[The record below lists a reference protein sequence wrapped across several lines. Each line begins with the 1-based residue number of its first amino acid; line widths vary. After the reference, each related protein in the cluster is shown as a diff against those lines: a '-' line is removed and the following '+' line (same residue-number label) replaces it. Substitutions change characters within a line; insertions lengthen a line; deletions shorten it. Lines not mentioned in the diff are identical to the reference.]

1 MSTEQQTKQIELQKQ
16 ISMVEKFY
24 TKIYMSHLV
33 EILGKENV
41 TDAFLKEKGWKKE
54 KDYVVIVNKSDCNKF
69 NAKQA
74 MKDLEFLGK
83 MNVQLDKIVQAHG
96 IAKTYDSSKEEKK
109 Q

>member
-1 MSTEQQTKQIELQKQ
+1 MI
-16 ISMVEKFY
+16 EKFY

-33 EILGKENV
+33 ELLGKENV

-69 NAKQA
+69 SAKQA

-83 MNVQLDKIVQAHG
+83 MNVQLDKIVQAHA
-96 IAKTYDSSKEEKK
+96 IAKGYDTGKEQKT